1 MDITIVYYN
10 DNKNKT
16 LQTASGQQGRKGN
29 KMMYSEL
36 IREATNEEMEIFNR
50 VEAVTKEMDDDEYE
64 RFYETIGDRV
74 FDWKREKAIYQR
86 VYRLGKKYGFTVD
99 ELETWYCMD

>member
-1 MDITIVYYN
+1 
-10 DNKNKT
+10 
-16 LQTASGQQGRKGN
+16 
-29 KMMYSEL
+29 MMYSEL
-36 IREATNEEMEIFNR
+36 IREANAEEMAIFNR

-64 RFYETIGDRV
+64 HFYETIADRV

-99 ELETWYCMD
+99 ELETWYCID